1 MFTSLIAFLIGI
13 HAIFVLGIIA
23 EWFGDRRKFEIW
35 GGRATVVTA
44 MLVTWYGLTYAPL
57 PKVADL
63 TITTLIFIYFCVG
76 VYFYSAE
83 AVRREQYIK
92 WQNHPQ
98 VFHNGVIN
106 VVIGDLGALEIT
118 LEPMQKYSGNA
129 LMALV
134 LPDGSILNE
143 RSSNDQGFETWRFVF
158 TVPQGQTVWPDGRYV
173 LNVIVGTT
181 CIRRQ
186 FNITR
191 HRITDRRGNL
201 FMPI

>member
-1 MFTSLIAFLIGI
+1 M
-13 HAIFVLGIIA
+13 
-23 EWFGDRRKFEIW
+23 
-35 GGRATVVTA
+35 
-44 MLVTWYGLTYAPL
+44 
-57 PKVADL
+57 
-63 TITTLIFIYFCVG
+63 
-76 VYFYSAE
+76 
-83 AVRREQYIK
+83 
-92 WQNHPQ
+92 
-98 VFHNGVIN
+98 IN